1 MAGGSFT
8 VTLVVTDDTGH
19 TGTSTQTVDVASD
32 APKADFTF
40 SPKAPGAGVNV
51 NFNAGASIPAPGRT
65 IVSYFWDFG
74 GFVTSTLGNSHD
86 CFPGGGL
93 GSASHHHRQRRQDGQ
108 GDEDRD
114 CEVTFA

>member
-1 MAGGSFT
+1 MAGGSYT
-8 VTLVVTDDTGH
+8 VTLVATDDTGH

-74 GFVTSTLGNSHD
+74 GFVTSTSATPTIT
-86 CFPGGGL
+86 FPV
-93 GSASHHHRQRRQDGQ
+93 
-108 GDEDRD
+108 GDWDVLLI
-114 CEVTFA
+114 VTDNAGKTGRVTKTVTVK